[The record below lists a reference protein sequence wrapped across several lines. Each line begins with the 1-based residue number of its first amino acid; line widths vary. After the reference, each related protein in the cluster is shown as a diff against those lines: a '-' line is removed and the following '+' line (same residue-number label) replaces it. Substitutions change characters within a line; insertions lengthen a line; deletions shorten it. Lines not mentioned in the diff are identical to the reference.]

1 MDSQPFRHSLSYLKP
16 TPAAKWGAVV
26 CSALAALAVIGLV
39 PVVYLAVD
47 LLCHHQAAGDGGLP
61 AAVARAGDGW
71 WAGPLGWFASWNGW
85 AATNEGLL
93 AGLFA
98 VAFALILIRGVTLN
112 LSAYLSAVVAI
123 DAAGRLRRAIL
134 THSSRLGG
142 LAIRPDAQ
150 AEAGDVITRKVEQL
164 QDGWIARLTAGVRA
178 PTLGVAAVAVL
189 AVVNLWL
196 ALAVV
201 CLIGAVWLVA
211 GLSAVHFRR
220 DARLA
225 ARRADAR
232 LAVMRENLTFMQV
245 VKSYLMER
253 FNQARVERQLNELA
267 KATRRRLRSETLAR
281 PTLFAV
287 GSLTGAVLAYVAARV
302 VLGGGLTLAGLAVA
316 GCAVTALGMSV
327 QRWIAA
333 RVRLRR
339 AKEAAA
345 DVFEFLDRRADATQP
360 IDAEFLQP
368 MSKRLELTQLS
379 YREPGTGRMKLE
391 DVSFTMSAGDRAAVV
406 CGDPDEGRTLAYLLT
421 RFLEPTGGEIKI
433 DGKNLR
439 WVTFDSLRTQVALVL
454 QDGTTFSD
462 TVANNIG
469 CGDPSYTLPQI
480 IEAAKLT
487 HAHQF
492 VSRLPYGYETQLGD
506 AGVTLRPGERFRIAL
521 ARAVLRDPSLI
532 VIEEPTEPFDP
543 DSVAL
548 IDDAV
553 TRLLP
558 GRTVLFLARRS
569 TTVKSA
575 DRVFYIQDGKLVSST
590 TSDET
595 RVGGSVIRPPSR
607 APQPRAETSAD

>member
-1 MDSQPFRHSLSYLKP
+1 VDSQPFRQSLDYQKP
-16 TPAAKWGAVV
+16 TPVAKWGAVA
-26 CSALAALAVIGLV
+26 CSVTAALTVIGLL
-39 PVVYLAVD
+39 PVVYLFVD
-47 LLCHHQAAGDGGLP
+47 LLCHHQSLGNDGLAA
-61 AAVARAGDGW
+61 AAARANGSW
-71 WAGPLGWFASWNGW
+71 VAGPLNWFASWNGW
-85 AATNEGLL
+85 AETNEGLL

-98 VAFALILIRGVTLN
+98 VAFVLILLRGVTLN
-112 LSAYLSAVVAI
+112 AAAYLSAVVAI
-123 DAAGRLRRAIL
+123 DAAGRLRRAVL
-134 THSSRLGG
+134 THSFRLAG

-150 AEAGDVITRKVEQL
+150 AEAGDIISRKVEQL

-178 PTLGVAAVAVL
+178 PTLGAAAVGVL
-189 AVVNLWL
+189 AAVNPWL

-201 CLIGAVWLVA
+201 CLVGAVWLVA
-211 GLSAVHFRR
+211 GLSAVGFRR

-232 LAVMRENLTFMQV
+232 LAVMRENLTIMQV

-253 FNQARVERQLNELA
+253 FNQARVERQLHELA
-267 KATRRRLRSETLAR
+267 KATRRRLRGETLAR

-287 GSLTGAVLAYVAARV
+287 GSLTGVVLAFVAARV
-302 VLGGGLTLAGLAVA
+302 VLGGGMTPSGLAVA
-316 GCAVTALGMSV
+316 GCAVTALAMSV
-327 QRWIAA
+327 NRWIAV
-333 RVRLRR
+333 RVRIHR

-345 DVFEFLDRRADATQP
+345 DVFEFLDRRAYATQP
-360 IDAEFLQP
+360 MDAEFLQP
-368 MSKRLELTQLS
+368 LRKKLELAQLS
-379 YREPGTGRMKLE
+379 YREPGTGRMRLE
-391 DVSFTMSAGDRAAVV
+391 DVTIAVPAGSRVAVV
-406 CGDPDEGRTLAYLLT
+406 CGDPEEGRTLAFLLT
-421 RFLEPTGGEIKI
+421 RFLDPTGGDMKI

-439 WVTFDSLRTQVALVL
+439 WVTFESLRTQIALVM

-521 ARAVLRDPSLI
+521 ARAVLRDPSL
-532 VIEEPTEPFDP
+532 VVVEEPTEPFDP

-569 TTVKSA
+569 NTVKAA
-575 DRVFYIQDGKLVSST
+575 DRVFYIQDGKLVSSAMN
-590 TSDET
+590 DET
-595 RVGGSVIRPPSR
+595 RVGGSTFRPPVRS
-607 APQPRAETSAD
+607 PPPKAETAE

>member
-1 MDSQPFRHSLSYLKP
+1 MDPQPFRQSLDYLKP
-16 TPAAKWGAVV
+16 TPAAKWGAVA
-26 CSALAALAVIGLV
+26 CSVGAALTVIALV
-39 PVVYLAVD
+39 PVLYLFVD
-47 LLCHHQAAGDGGLP
+47 LLACHHIGPESGLP
-61 AAVARAGDGW
+61 AAADRARAMDGW
-71 WAGPLGWFASWNGW
+71 HWHAGPLEWLSRWNGW
-85 AATNEGLL
+85 AATDSGLL
-93 AGLFA
+93 TGLFVIA
-98 VAFALILIRGVTLN
+98 LVLILLRGVFLN
-112 LSAYLSAVVAI
+112 LAAYLSAVAAV
-123 DAAGRLRRAIL
+123 DASGRLRRAIL
-134 THSSRLGG
+134 THSFRLSS
-142 LAIRPDAQ
+142 LAIRADAQ
-150 AEAGDVITRKVEQL
+150 AEAGDIITRKVELL
-164 QDGWIARLTAGVRA
+164 QDGWIARLTVGVRSPA
-178 PTLGVAAVAVL
+178 LGFAAVAVL
-189 AVVNLWL
+189 ALVNPWL
-196 ALAVV
+196 AAAVV
-201 CLIGAVWLVA
+201 CLVGAVWLVA
-211 GLSAVHFRR
+211 GLSAVRFRR

-225 ARRADAR
+225 SRRADAR

-267 KATRRRLRSETLAR
+267 KATRRRLRGEALSR

-287 GSLTGAVLAYVAARV
+287 GSLTGVILAFVAARL
-302 VLGGGLTLAGLAVA
+302 VLGGSMTAAGLAVA
-316 GCAVTALGMSV
+316 GCAVTALAVSV
-327 QRWIAA
+327 NRWLSA
-333 RVRLRR
+333 RVRILR

-345 DVFEFLDRRADATQP
+345 DIYEFLDRRADERQP

-368 MSKRLELTQLS
+368 MEKKLELIQLG
-379 YREPGTGRMKLE
+379 YREPGTGRMLLE
-391 DVSFTMSAGDRAAVV
+391 EVSITVPAGSRTAVV
-406 CGDPDEGRTLAYLLT
+406 CSHPDEGRALAFLIT
-421 RFLEPTGGEIKI
+421 RFLDPTAGDMKI

-439 WVTFDSLRTQVALVL
+439 WVTYDSLRTQVALVM

-469 CGDPSYTLPQI
+469 CGDAGYTLPQI

-532 VIEEPTEPFDP
+532 IIEEPTEPFDP

-569 TTVKSA
+569 ATVKKA
-575 DRVFYIQDGKLVSST
+575 DRVFYIQEGKLVSAT
-590 TSDET
+590 TTDET
-595 RVGGSVIRPPSR
+595 RTTGSHLHRPLPK
-607 APQPRAETSAD
+607 

>member
-1 MDSQPFRHSLSYLKP
+1 VDSEPFRQSLDYQKP
-16 TPAAKWGAVV
+16 TPVAKWGAVA
-26 CSALAALAVIGLV
+26 CSVLASLAVLGLL
-39 PVVYLAVD
+39 PVVYLFVD
-47 LLCHHQAAGDGGLP
+47 LLVHHRASGDGLP
-61 AAVARAGDGW
+61 GAAARAADGW
-71 WAGPLGWFASWNGW
+71 CAGPLRWLAGWNGW
-85 AATNEGLL
+85 AASDEGLL
-93 AGLFA
+93 AGLF
-98 VAFALILIRGVTLN
+98 VFAFALILLRGLMLN
-112 LSAYLSAVVAI
+112 LGAYLSAVVAI
-123 DAAGRLRRAIL
+123 GASGRLRRAIL
-134 THSSRLGG
+134 THSFRLGG
-142 LAIRPDAQ
+142 LAIRRDAQ
-150 AEAGDVITRKVEQL
+150 EEAGDIISRKVELL
-164 QDGWIARLTAGVRA
+164 QDGWIARLTVAVRA
-178 PTLGVAAVAVL
+178 LTLGVAAVAAL
-189 AVVNLWL
+189 AVLNPWL

-201 CLIGAVWLVA
+201 CLVGAVWLMA
-211 GLSAVHFRR
+211 GLSAVWFRR

-225 ARRADAR
+225 SRRADAR

-253 FNQARVERQLNELA
+253 FNQARVERQLNDLA
-267 KATRRRLRSETLAR
+267 KATRRRLRGETLAR
-281 PTLFAV
+281 PTLFTV
-287 GSLTGAVLAYVAARV
+287 GSLTGVALAFVAARV
-302 VLGGGLTLAGLAVA
+302 VLGGGLTVAGLAVA
-316 GCAVTALGMSV
+316 GCAVTALAV
-327 QRWIAA
+327 TVNRWIGT
-333 RVRLRR
+333 RVRIRR

-345 DVFEFLDRRADATQP
+345 DVFEFLDRRADITQP

-368 MSKRLELTQLS
+368 LTKKLELAKLS

-391 DVSFTMSAGDRAAVV
+391 DVTFTVPFGCRAAVV

-421 RFLEPTGGEIKI
+421 RFLDPTGGEMKI

-439 WVTFDSLRTQVALVL
+439 WVTFESLRTQVALVL

-469 CGDPSYTLPQI
+469 CGDTGYTLPQI

-506 AGVTLRPGERFRIAL
+506 VGVTLRPGERFRIAL

-595 RVGGSVIRPPSR
+595 RVGGSAFRPPTRS
-607 APQPRAETSAD
+607 PQPRAETSTD

>member
-1 MDSQPFRHSLSYLKP
+1 MDSQPFRHSLDYQKP
-16 TPAAKWGAVV
+16 TPVAKWGAVV
-26 CSALAALAVIGLV
+26 CSVTAALTVIGLL
-39 PVVYLAVD
+39 PVVYLFVD
-47 LLCHHQAAGDGGLP
+47 LLCHHQSLGSEGLAA
-61 AAVARAGDGW
+61 AAARANGSW
-71 WAGPLGWFASWNGW
+71 VAGPLAWFASWNGW
-85 AATNEGLL
+85 AETNEGLL

-98 VAFALILIRGVTLN
+98 VAFVLILLRAVTLN
-112 LSAYLSAVVAI
+112 AAAYLSAVVAI
-123 DAAGRLRRAIL
+123 DAAGRLRRAVL
-134 THSSRLGG
+134 THSFRLAG

-150 AEAGDVITRKVEQL
+150 AEAGDIISRKVEQL

-178 PTLGVAAVAVL
+178 PTLGVAAVGVL
-189 AVVNLWL
+189 AAVNPWL

-201 CLIGAVWLVA
+201 CLVGAVWLVA
-211 GLSAVHFRR
+211 GLSAVWFRR

-232 LAVMRENLTFMQV
+232 LAVMRENLTMMQV

-253 FNQARVERQLNELA
+253 FNQARVERQLHELA
-267 KATRRRLRSETLAR
+267 KATRRRLRGETLAR

-287 GSLTGAVLAYVAARV
+287 GSLTGVILAFVAARV
-302 VLGGGLTLAGLAVA
+302 VLGGGMTPSGLAVA
-316 GCAVTALGMSV
+316 GCAVTALAMSV
-327 QRWIAA
+327 NRWIAA
-333 RVRLRR
+333 RVRIRR
-339 AKEAAA
+339 ATEAAA

-360 IDAEFLQP
+360 MDAEFLQP
-368 MSKRLELTQLS
+368 LRKKLELAQLS
-379 YREPGTGRMKLE
+379 YREPGTGRMRLE
-391 DVSFTMSAGDRAAVV
+391 DVTLAVPAGSRVAVV
-406 CGDPDEGRTLAYLLT
+406 CGDPEEGRTLAFLLT
-421 RFLEPTGGEIKI
+421 RFLDPTGGDMKV

-439 WVTFDSLRTQVALVL
+439 WVTFESLRTQIALVM

-521 ARAVLRDPSLI
+521 ARAVLRDPSLV

-569 TTVKSA
+569 NTVKAA

-590 TSDET
+590 VNDET
-595 RVGGSVIRPPSR
+595 RVGGSTFRPPVRS
-607 APQPRAETSAD
+607 AQPKVETAE